1 MRLYCIKYEV
11 YDQKSN
17 NNINQTGGLSKLNN
31 IIISINYK
39 IKIEYEKDN
48 NNRIPK
54 ELTSYNIIELIKNKK
69 NFIKEEFN
77 LTNQEYLKLQKMFHP
92 RIYLG
97 KYKLF
102 KKNSVDNLL
111 KKPLPILNYNF
122 ITGSRAVM
130 ELNMLHDVLDLNM
143 IKKKII

>member
-54 ELTSYNIIELIKNKK
+54 ELTSYNIIELMNHSDTIY
-69 NFIKEEFN
+69 
-77 LTNQEYLKLQKMFHP
+77 EY
-92 RIYLG
+92 IE
-97 KYKLF
+97 
-102 KKNSVDNLL
+102 LL
-111 KKPLPILNYNF
+111 HNYNF
-122 ITGSRAVM
+122 
-130 ELNMLHDVLDLNM
+130 DL
-143 IKKKII
+143 